1 MESGAGDVLYGELAE
16 FYEPLYRSKLG
27 DAARGISFEC
37 DLLEGIFK
45 KEGEPGGSPLYT
57 SPLLKQGT
65 VNTIY
70 EYDKKSSE
78 KKLARVLDAGCGTG
92 IHCLELAKRGYDV
105 TGFDLSGEMLAIA
118 RKREAVAKTGAKFFP
133 GNMSNFDFGQQSFDA
148 VISMHNAAMHLPSAG
163 DFEKMLACTNR
174 ALVDGG
180 LFVVDF
186 SDYEKMVEKGEFGE
200 VFVDRFEREKTS
212 VIEVSENVLN
222 SKERLLHERNTYFIS
237 RDGETYRKLEMSGD
251 LLLLKIANLDGFFSK
266 TGFERVDALDLDTG
280 KPANEDS
287 VELVVA
293 AKKVSSV

>member
-1 MESGAGDVLYGELAE
+1 MQRGFFLESNAGDVLYGELAE

-27 DAARGISFEC
+27 DAVRGISFEC
-37 DLLEGIFK
+37 DLLEGIF
-45 KEGEPGGSPLYT
+45 
-57 SPLLKQGT
+57 
-65 VNTIY
+65 N
-70 EYDKKSSE
+70 KSSE
-78 KKLARVLDAGCGTG
+78 RKLARVLDAGCGTG
-92 IHCLELAKRGYDV
+92 IHCFELAKRGYDV

-163 DFEKMLACTNR
+163 DFEKMLSCANR
-174 ALVDGG
+174 ALAGGG

-186 SDYEKMVEKGEFGE
+186 SDYERMVEKGEFAE

-212 VIEVSENVLN
+212 VIEVSENVLKP
-222 SKERLLHERNTYFIS
+222 KERLLHEHNTYFLS
-237 RDGETYRKLEMSGD
+237 RDGENYRKLEMSGD
-251 LLLLKIANLDGFFSK
+251 LLLLKIEDLDGFFSK
-266 TGFERVDALDLDTG
+266 TGFERVGAMDLDTG

-293 AKKVSSV
+293 AKKVSSIASQESNSEKFLAR